1 MGEAAGRHSGAC
13 WGRGRGNK
21 TGAVARG
28 KRAPGQELFLVVGSR
43 LCFEW

>member
-1 MGEAAGRHSGAC
+1 MGEASGRHS
-13 WGRGRGNK
+13 RGNK

-28 KRAPGQELFLVVGSR
+28 KRAPGQELFLVVGLR